1 MLFVVMLGG
10 KHPKAKIE
18 VHDVVFVTGNRIEDC
33 YPELRAQWF
42 GSAAGMHIDSWMQV
56 DGVEGYQVRF
66 SEQAP
71 AADEL
76 RLFFINLGG
85 YTPGTFGEDH
95 HYLLVTAQ
103 DKAQA
108 KQKGKMHLPKSWDKP
123 HTDAVLDVDECI
135 AIDQIGG
142 RYVRLIPGQHKE
154 TVHQSDYIIL
164 G

>member
-10 KHPKAKIE
+10 KHSKAKIE
-18 VHDVVFVTGNRIEDC
+18 VHDVVFVTGNSIEEC
-33 YPELRAQWF
+33 YPELRQQWF
-42 GSAAGMHIDSWMQV
+42 GTMVGMHIDSWMQV

-85 YTPGTFGEDH
+85 YTPGAFGEDH

-108 KQKGKMHLPKSWDKP
+108 KQKGKMHQPKSWDKP
-123 HTDAVLDVDECI
+123 HTDAVVDVDDCI

>member
-18 VHDVVFVTGNRIEDC
+18 VHDVVFVTGSCIEDC
-33 YPELRAQWF
+33 YPELRQQWF
-42 GSAAGMHIDSWMQV
+42 GTSEGMHIDSWMQV
-56 DGVEGYQVRF
+56 DGIEGYQVRF

-95 HYLLVTAQ
+95 HYLLVTAK

-123 HTDAVLDVDECI
+123 HTDAVVDVDDCI
-135 AIDQIGG
+135 AIDQIDG
-142 RYVRLIPGQHKE
+142 RYVRLVQGHYKE
-154 TVHQSDYIIL
+154 TVHRSDYIVL
-164 G
+164 A

>member
-18 VHDVVFVTGNRIEDC
+18 VHDVVFVTGNSIEDC

-42 GSAAGMHIDSWMQV
+42 GTMAGMHIDSWMQV
-56 DGVEGYQVRF
+56 DGIEGYQLHF

-71 AADEL
+71 AAGEL

-85 YTPGTFGEDH
+85 YTPGAFGEDH
-95 HYLLVTAQ
+95 QYLLVTAR
-103 DKAQA
+103 DKAEA
-108 KQKGKMHLPKSWDKP
+108 KLKGKASLPKSWDKP
-123 HTDAVLDVDECI
+123 HTDAVVDVDDCI

-142 RYVRLIPGQHKE
+142 RYVRLIQGQHKE

>member
-1 MLFVVMLGG
+1 VLFVVMLGG

-42 GSAAGMHIDSWMQV
+42 GAAAGMHIDSWMQL
-56 DGVEGYQVRF
+56 DGVEGYQLHF

-71 AADEL
+71 AAGEL

-85 YTPGTFGEDH
+85 YVPGAFGEDH
-95 HYLLVTAQ
+95 HYLLVTAK
-103 DKAQA
+103 DKAEA
-108 KQKGKMHLPKSWDKP
+108 KQKGKTYLPRHWDKP
-123 HTDAVLDVDECI
+123 HTDAVLDVDDCI
-135 AIDQIGG
+135 AIDQVGG
-142 RYVRLIPGQHKE
+142 RYVHLVPG
-154 TVHQSDYIIL
+154 VHQPIVQRSDYIVL

>member
-18 VHDVVFVTGNRIEDC
+18 VHDVVFVTANSIEDC
-33 YPELRAQWF
+33 YPALREQWF
-42 GSAAGMHIDSWMQV
+42 GTMAGMHIDSWVQG
-56 DGVEGYQVRF
+56 DGVDGYQVRF

-71 AADEL
+71 AAEEL

-85 YTPGTFGEDH
+85 YTPGAFGEDH
-95 HYLLVTAQ
+95 HYLLVTAK

-108 KQKGKMHLPKSWDKP
+108 KQKGKMHLPTSWDKP
-123 HTDAVLDVDECI
+123 HTDAVVDVDDCI
-135 AIDQIGG
+135 AIDQIEG
-142 RYVRLIPGQHKE
+142 RYVRLIPGQHKA